1 MIINI
6 HKVVHHQNE
15 QGNAKLVCLF
25 LEICLFYLTA
35 QPILS
40 VTICLFLDERRSMTI
55 RNLES
60 AVSYS
65 ISVYALNDRGR
76 GNNPFSFVA
85 STLEPRTY
93 LCDMFNSCCS
103 LPLAIHVVSG

>member
-1 MIINI
+1 M
-6 HKVVHHQNE
+6 KVCYTQSRTSSKRTRQCHVS
-15 QGNAKLVCLF
+15 CLY
-25 LEICLFYLTA
+25 LEICLSYLTA
-35 QPILS
+35 QSILS

-85 STLEPRTY
+85 STLEPRMY
-93 LCDMFNSCCS
+93 LCYMFDSCCS
-103 LPLAIHVVSG
+103 LPLAILIKQ